1 MRRLF
6 LILGAFAATLDVA
19 QADRAIS
26 AMDLD
31 VPGAQTNG
39 FVLLPN
45 QWSLRPAGKH
55 VIVGDF
61 PVNIAIHPDGK
72 YAAVLHAGN
81 GQNEVIVLDIAKTKI
96 VSRAEVD
103 ESFYGLAFS
112 RDGKTL

>member
-6 LILGAFAATLDVA
+6 LILAACAAMLAVA
-19 QADRAIS
+19 RGDRGTSAI
-26 AMDLD
+26 DLD
-31 VPGAQTNG
+31 VPGARTNG

-61 PVNIAIHPDGK
+61 PVNIAIHPEGK

-81 GQNEVIVLDIAKTKI
+81 GQNEVIVL
-96 VSRAEVD
+96 
-103 ESFYGLAFS
+103 
-112 RDGKTL
+112 